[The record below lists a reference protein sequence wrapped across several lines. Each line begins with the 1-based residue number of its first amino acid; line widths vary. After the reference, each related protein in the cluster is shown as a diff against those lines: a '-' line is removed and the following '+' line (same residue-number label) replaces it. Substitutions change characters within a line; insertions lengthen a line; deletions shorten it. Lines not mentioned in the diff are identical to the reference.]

1 MIVIHCV
8 LKDENFLS
16 MLGCYPD
23 TPQCRG
29 RLASFLLILYSIE
42 AGLLRL
48 VVCLRLTYVI
58 LLSFTE
64 VFVVAWSG
72 PQIDVGHRQQIRRS
86 LQTGRFGGT
95 PLEHPHR
102 HASPLRRRRHPRY
115 RKPWCCSYFALLVSS
130 RATEALPAA
139 PAYIPC
145 TTDTSSNLWATTP
158 KVSRLKP
165 PDRAPS
171 G

>member
-1 MIVIHCV
+1 MQEPFHEE
-8 LKDENFLS
+8 LMGQES
-16 MLGCYPD
+16 ES
-23 TPQCRG
+23 RG
-29 RLASFLLILYSIE
+29 
-42 AGLLRL
+42 
-48 VVCLRLTYVI
+48 
-58 LLSFTE
+58 
-64 VFVVAWSG
+64 W
-72 PQIDVGHRQQIRRS
+72 
-86 LQTGRFGGT
+86 FGGT

-171 G
+171 RVTTVQRGFVRAAPASRRYI